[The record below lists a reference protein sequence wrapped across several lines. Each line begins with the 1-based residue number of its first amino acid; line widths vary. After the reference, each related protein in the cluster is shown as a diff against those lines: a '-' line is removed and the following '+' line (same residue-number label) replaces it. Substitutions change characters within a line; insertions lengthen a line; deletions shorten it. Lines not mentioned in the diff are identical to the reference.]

1 MKAAHHSFFQTTPSP
16 VRFAIRDL
24 RAAVS
29 VCVASTRRSR
39 ASSRLGNDQLF
50 SMLQSGDGCLA
61 RHRRKLFQKLDERVS
76 AFQIIEQI
84 LERHP
89 GAAEDRGSAKDVRVS
104 HDDSIGG
111 EHHTTPFRLS
121 ATSKYN
127 EQSVTKEEEALRHFA
142 CASLAHV

>member
-1 MKAAHHSFFQTTPSP
+1 MTAAHHSFFQTTPSP
-16 VRFAIRDL
+16 VPFGIRDL

-61 RHRRKLFQKLDERVS
+61 RHRRKLFQKLFQKLDERVS

-89 GAAEDRGSAKDVRVS
+89 GAAEDRGSAEDIRIS

-111 EHHTTPFRLS
+111 EHHTTPFRLN

-127 EQSVTKEEEALRHFA
+127 KQ
-142 CASLAHV
+142 